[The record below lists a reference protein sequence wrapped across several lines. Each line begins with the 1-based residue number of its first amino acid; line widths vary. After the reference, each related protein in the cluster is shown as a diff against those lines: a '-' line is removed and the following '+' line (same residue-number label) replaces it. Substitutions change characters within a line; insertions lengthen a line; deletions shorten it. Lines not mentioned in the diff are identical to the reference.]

1 MKVSTWLWMYSRKTL
16 INKQPMHWMMITDIM
31 DKNIDMAPPDL
42 MESITISFSVEFK
55 VLSTIVRTMDHKI

>member
-1 MKVSTWLWMYSRKTL
+1 
-16 INKQPMHWMMITDIM
+16 MHWMMITDIM